1 MLGLSIFR
9 LAVSKKKKK
18 SNTGK
23 DKHDMLR
30 NNF

>member
-9 LAVSKKKKK
+9 LAVSKKKK

-23 DKHDMLR
+23 DKQDKLR